1 MRADWLKLLAPL
13 PHDATPRRSPVAS
26 PGSEG
31 AKPGSPIAGWTNVV
45 IDLSDMPYGTRVVLI
60 TLDAD
65 GRAISASD
73 HVYLRDIS
81 RLDVK
86 EAMFAHVPMRQ
97 ESVGGR
103 IEEDGS
109 FRGTHWTVEGME
121 SDEDEPK
128 WTHTPRPPSDTETSA
143 LMELVGEV
151 LKRLV

>member
-13 PHDATPRRSPVAS
+13 PDDATPRRSPVAS

-45 IDLSDMPYGTRVVLI
+45 FDLSDMPYGTRIVLI
-60 TLDAD
+60 TLDAE

-86 EAMFAHVPMRQ
+86 EAMHAHVPMRQ

-143 LMELVGEV
+143 LLELVEEV
-151 LKRLV
+151 LRR

>member
-1 MRADWLKLLAPL
+1 MPADWLQLLAPL
-13 PHDATPRRSPVAS
+13 PEGAAPRRSPVAS
-26 PGSEG
+26 PGTDG

-45 IDLSDMPYGTRVVLI
+45 LDLSDMPHGTRVVLV

-81 RLDVK
+81 GLEVRAAL
-86 EAMFAHVPMRQ
+86 EAHVPMRQ

-103 IEEDGS
+103 FEEDGS

-121 SDEDEPK
+121 SDEDEPR
-128 WTHTPRPPSDTETSA
+128 WTHTPRPPTDEEAAA
-143 LMELVGEV
+143 LKELAEE
-151 LKRLV
+151 LLRR

>member
-1 MRADWLKLLAPL
+1 MPAEWLRLLAPL
-13 PHDATPRRSPVAS
+13 PESVTPRRSPVAS
-26 PGSEG
+26 PGTDG

-45 IDLSDMPYGTRVVLI
+45 IDLSDMPHGTRVVLI

-81 RLDVK
+81 RLELK
-86 EAMFAHVPMRQ
+86 AAMHARVPMRQ

-128 WTHTPRPPSDTETSA
+128 WNHTPRPPSDQETSA
-143 LMELVGEV
+143 LLELVEEV
-151 LKRLV
+151 LRR